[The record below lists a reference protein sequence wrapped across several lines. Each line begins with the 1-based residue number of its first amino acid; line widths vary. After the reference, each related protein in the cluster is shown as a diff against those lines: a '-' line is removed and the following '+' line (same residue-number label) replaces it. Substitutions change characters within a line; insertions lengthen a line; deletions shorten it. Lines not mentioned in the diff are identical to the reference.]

1 MAAPAI
7 VKESEAVLVYI
18 RRIAEL
24 QRRLST
30 LQSSS
35 PALPVPVPTEPPSQ
49 SQSQHQVAA
58 LTAHIHTLETQLAA
72 SQAQASTYALDLKH
86 QHEEV
91 FRLTAQLR
99 EKETQIA
106 GLFASLAK
114 LERQMIGTG
123 TYPVGL
129 EEEVRKAIGSNEDL
143 QRELYETQAKMA
155 ALRLRV
161 AELEEELR
169 WPHARQ
175 LSIRMAEPVCVLPAP
190 PHCPL
195 VDSKT
200 ALSGVQLDFT
210 QLYRKYISIRDKA
223 GIEET
228 FAVALGR
235 IQELEEKLAMARGL
249 VSQLRYDI
257 EAVLGWRV
265 ELCGPSLFLT
275 MKLSGLSVE
284 LVREEGYR
292 AVPGALLT
300 KGLETSACGYLTQA
314 RSWPGFLACTLL
326 TCIDDSL
333 QIRDQ

>member
-24 QRRLST
+24 QRRVST
-30 LQSSS
+30 LQSS
-35 PALPVPVPTEPPSQ
+35 PAPPVQVPTEPSSQ
-49 SQSQHQVAA
+49 SQSHHQVAA

-91 FRLTAQLR
+91 FRLTTQLR

-114 LERQMIGTG
+114 LERQIIGTG
-123 TYPVGL
+123 THPVGL
-129 EEEVRKAIGSNEDL
+129 EEEVRKAISSNEDL

-161 AELEEELR
+161 AELEEELT
-169 WPHARQ
+169 WPHAKQ
-175 LSIRMAEPVCVLPAP
+175 LSIRRTEPVSVLPAP

-195 VDSKT
+195 VDSKA
-200 ALSGVQLDFT
+200 ALTGVQLDFA

-228 FAVALGR
+228 FAAALGR
-235 IQELEEKLAMARGL
+235 IQELEEKLATARSL

-265 ELCGPSLFLT
+265 ELCGQSLFLT
-275 MKLSGLSVE
+275 MKMSGLSIE

-292 AVPGALLT
+292 AVPGVLLT
-300 KGLETSACGYLTQA
+300 KGLETSACGYLTQV

-326 TCIDDSL
+326 TCIDGSL
-333 QIRDQ
+333 QTGE

>member
-1 MAAPAI
+1 MVEPAI
-7 VKESEAVLVYI
+7 VKESKAVLVYI

-30 LQSSS
+30 LQTS
-35 PALPVPVPTEPPSQ
+35 PALSTPVPTDPPHQ
-49 SQSQHQVAA
+49 SNQQITA
-58 LTAHIHTLETQLAA
+58 LTAHIHTLETQLSA

-91 FRLTAQLR
+91 FRLTSQLR
-99 EKETQIA
+99 EKDTQIA

-114 LERQMIGTG
+114 LERQIIGTG

-129 EEEVRKAIGSNEDL
+129 EEEVRKAVSRNEDL
-143 QRELYETQAKMA
+143 QRELYETQGKVTG
-155 ALRLRV
+155 LRV
-161 AELEEELR
+161 RIGELEEELR
-169 WPHARQ
+169 WPHIKQ
-175 LSIRMAEPVCVLPAP
+175 LAVRRTEPVCVLPAP

-195 VDSKT
+195 VDSKA
-200 ALSGVQLDFT
+200 ALTGAQLDFL
-210 QLYRKYISIRDKA
+210 QLYRKYMSIRDKA

-228 FAVALGR
+228 FAAALGR
-235 IQELEEKLAMARGL
+235 IKELEEKLAKARSL
-249 VSQLRYDI
+249 VNQLRYDI

-265 ELCGPSLFLT
+265 ELCGQSLFLT
-275 MKLSGLSVE
+275 MKTSGLSIE

-300 KGLETSACGYLTQA
+300 KGLETSACEYLTQV

-326 TCIDDSL
+326 TCIDDSI
-333 QIRDQ
+333 QTGE